1 MVSVR
6 VGSLFLSAPAQ
17 RTSEPELGGGGG
29 GGTSYNV
36 LYEEKNIHI
45 NKKKKNSK
53 EKSDLRL
60 ADISDGQAL
69 LLHGI

>member
-6 VGSLFLSAPAQ
+6 VGSLFLSASAQ
-17 RTSEPELGGGGG
+17 GTSEPELGEE

-45 NKKKKNSK
+45 NKKKNSK

-60 ADISDGQAL
+60 PDISDGQAVL
-69 LLHGI
+69 LQGI

>member
-17 RTSEPELGGGGG
+17 GTSEPELGG

>member
-1 MVSVR
+1 MR
-6 VGSLFLSAPAQ
+6 Q
-17 RTSEPELGGGGG
+17 RKERPSPSCGAGGG

-36 LYEEKNIHI
+36 LYEGKNIHI
-45 NKKKKNSK
+45 NKKKNSK

>member
-1 MVSVR
+1 MCKTLKSNEADVVVEWFQSR

-17 RTSEPELGGGGG
+17 GTSEPELGG

-45 NKKKKNSK
+45 NKKK
-53 EKSDLRL
+53 
-60 ADISDGQAL
+60 Q
-69 LLHGI
+69 

>member
-17 RTSEPELGGGGG
+17 GTSEPELEGGGA
-29 GGTSYNV
+29 SYNV

-45 NKKKKNSK
+45 NKKKNSK

-60 ADISDGQAL
+60 ADIWDGQAF

>member
-1 MVSVR
+1 MCVSERNVR
-6 VGSLFLSAPAQ
+6 ARV
-17 RTSEPELGGGGG
+17 GG

-36 LYEEKNIHI
+36 LYEQKNIHI
-45 NKKKKNSK
+45 NKKYSK

-60 ADISDGQAL
+60 ADISDGQAF

>member
-17 RTSEPELGGGGG
+17 GTSEPELEGGGG

-45 NKKKKNSK
+45 NKKKNSK

>member
-17 RTSEPELGGGGG
+17 GTSEPELGGGGG
-29 GGTSYNV
+29 GASYNV

>member
-1 MVSVR
+1 MR
-6 VGSLFLSAPAQ
+6 Q
-17 RTSEPELGGGGG
+17 RKERPSPSWGAGGGGA
-29 GGTSYNV
+29 SYNV

-45 NKKKKNSK
+45 NKKKNSK

-60 ADISDGQAL
+60 ADIWDGQAF

>member
-17 RTSEPELGGGGG
+17 GTSEPELGGGGR
-29 GGTSYNV
+29 GTSYNV

-45 NKKKKNSK
+45 NKKKNSK

-60 ADISDGQAL
+60 ADIWDGQAF

>member
-1 MVSVR
+1 MVSVS

-17 RTSEPELGGGGG
+17 GTSEPELGGGGG
-29 GGTSYNV
+29 GSTSYNV

-45 NKKKKNSK
+45 NKKKNSK

>member
-1 MVSVR
+1 MCKTLKSNEADVVVEWFQSR

-17 RTSEPELGGGGG
+17 GTSEPELGGG

-45 NKKKKNSK
+45 NKKKK
-53 EKSDLRL
+53 
-60 ADISDGQAL
+60 Q
-69 LLHGI
+69 

>member
-6 VGSLFLSAPAQ
+6 VGKFVFMCV
-17 RTSEPELGGGGG
+17 SERNVRARVGGG

-45 NKKKKNSK
+45 NKKYSK

-60 ADISDGQAL
+60 ADISDGQAF

>member
-6 VGSLFLSAPAQ
+6 VGSLFLSASAQ
-17 RTSEPELGGGGG
+17 GTSEPELGEGG

-45 NKKKKNSK
+45 NNKKKK
-53 EKSDLRL
+53 
-60 ADISDGQAL
+60 Q
-69 LLHGI
+69 

>member
-6 VGSLFLSAPAQ
+6 VGSLFLCASA
-17 RTSEPELGGGGG
+17 RGTSEPELGG

-45 NKKKKNSK
+45 NKKYSK

-60 ADISDGQAL
+60 ADISDGQAF